1 MNEKIY
7 KALAFCGRILLP
19 SLSVLY
25 AKLGDIWS
33 LPYTEQIPLTLTALA
48 VFLNAILQV
57 DSNKFFNDHD
67 IIKKIDDYEIGRTE

>member
-1 MNEKIY
+1 MDELLY
-7 KALAFCGRILLP
+7 KRLAFCGRILLP

-25 AKLGDIWS
+25 ATLGDIWG

-57 DSNKFFNDHD
+57 DSNKFFDAHD
-67 IIKKIDDYEIGRTE
+67 IVEKE